1 MITTPAI
8 KRFILTIVSMTL
20 GASTLTLAQ
29 SPGTTTAAPA
39 SDWSGWYVGVHAGQA
54 NANYDGIYDS
64 SDLDEIP
71 ADSHI
76 PASLLDDSGFAGG
89 VHAGWNHQ
97 RGSFVCG
104 IEGDVSSISIDKSA
118 LEPEDGSEKTTTQTD
133 WLVSLRARA
142 GVAVHRVMIFGSVGL
157 AYVKGDYSVEDPG
170 DGNGGVDFN
179 QAGPI
184 AGAGIEWAA
193 WDKVSLRA
201 EGLYYFF
208 GDKVDTSRL
217 TADSDP
223 DDFIELENAYE
234 IRVGATLRF

>member
-1 MITTPAI
+1 MFSTPRI
-8 KRFILTIVSMTL
+8 KRFILTI
-20 GASTLTLAQ
+20 ATLTLSASAVALAQ
-29 SPGTTTAAPA
+29 APAATTAAPV
-39 SDWSGWYVGVHAGQA
+39 SDWSGWYVGIHAGQA
-54 NANYDGIYDS
+54 DASYDGIYDS
-64 SDLDEIP
+64 SDLDEVP

-89 VHAGWNHQ
+89 VHGGWNHQ
-97 RGSFVCG
+97 KGSFVCG
-104 IEGDVSSISIDKSA
+104 IEGDVSSISIEKSA
-118 LEPEDGSEKTTTQTD
+118 LEPEDGSEKATAQTD

-157 AYVKGDYSVEDPG
+157 AYVKGDYSVEDQN

-179 QAGPI
+179 QAGPV

-234 IRVGATLRF
+234 VRVGATLRF